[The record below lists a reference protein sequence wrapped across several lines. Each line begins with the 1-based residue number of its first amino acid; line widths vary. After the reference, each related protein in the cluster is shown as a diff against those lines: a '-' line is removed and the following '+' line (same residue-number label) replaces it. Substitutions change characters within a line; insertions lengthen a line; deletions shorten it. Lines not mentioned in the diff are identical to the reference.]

1 MVFNMTN
8 VYIVSTPYHL
18 LISMVKI
25 LQGNRIG
32 QDELVIQDKS
42 VFSSN
47 LCHNVEKI
55 FKKVVVCNK
64 SPTYLYFHI
73 LMWRNRC
80 SRKIPFLYNKLKK
93 YSNIDESLFNGR
105 EIFIYH
111 DYSSLA
117 CLLNISKIEYNL
129 VEDGLNRFQ
138 YSLSSFKKTRSRLY
152 PIWERLL
159 GVSWKPFGHSKY
171 VKSIEVN
178 DEHNLRIKHPNILVV
193 NRAQLFRSL
202 TQDDINMIA
211 QIFDYQPIGCEIS
224 EESTLLLTQPLAED
238 NLLSH
243 SKKIALYQYLVKK
256 YNVGKLYIKV
266 HPREREDYTKIF
278 PNAVILGNNGVPFE
292 LLLLK
297 ENFHFKRAIT
307 AFSTAIDA
315 VFCADEKIQMGQEWT
330 LNF

>member
-1 MVFNMTN
+1 MTK
-8 VYIVSTPYHL
+8 VYIIITPYQL
-18 LISMVKI
+18 LISITKTI
-25 LQGNRIG
+25 LAHRIG
-32 QDELVIQDKS
+32 RDVLIVCDKREIQS
-42 VFSSN
+42 VFLN
-47 LCHNVEKI
+47 NARCV
-55 FKKVVVCNK
+55 FKDVIVIKKRPPVF
-64 SPTYLYFHI
+64 YLNI
-73 LMWRNRC
+73 LLWRNRI
-80 SRKIPFLYNKLKK
+80 SRRIPFLFNMLKR
-93 YSNIDESLFNGR
+93 YIELDESYFKNK
-105 EIFIYH
+105 EIFIFN
-111 DYSSLA
+111 DLSA
-117 CLLNISKIEYNL
+117 IGCLLNLSKIKYNL
-129 VEDGLNRFQ
+129 IEDGLNLFQ
-138 YSLSSFKKTRSRLY
+138 HELHFENSRCSFHK
-152 PIWERLL
+152 IWDSIL
-159 GVSWKPFGHSKY
+159 GVSWKSFGQSKLT
-171 VKSIEVN
+171 KTIEVN
-178 DEHNLRIKHPNILVV
+178 DGQNLCIKHPNILVV

-211 QIFDYQPIGCEIS
+211 QIFGYQPTGCEIS

-292 LLLLK
+292 LLQLK
-297 ENFHFKRAIT
+297 EDFHFKRAIT